1 MTWGHFLISSWSWHP
16 EVILGCLSLAALYAY
31 FSKRRIDRQ
40 AAFFY
45 SGLLLLLLALESPLD
60 VLSDDY
66 LFSAHMLQHLI
77 LILFVAPLLLLGL
90 PSSWIQR
97 IISSKPAARL
107 EGILGLPAVSW
118 SIGVGTLYFWHIPVF
133 YNAAVANENIHALE
147 HLCFLISAVI
157 FWWPVIA
164 PIQAERHLSA
174 FGNMLYIFAGAVAN
188 VVLGIV
194 ITFSSVSLYPAYI
207 NPDDAFGILPLIRNG
222 LGITPQS
229 DLQLG
234 GLLMWIP
241 GGIFYLSAILI
252 AFAHWFHQ
260 PDLEVT

>member
-1 MTWGHFLISSWSWHP
+1 
-16 EVILGCLSLAALYAY
+16 VILGCLGLGALYATL
-31 FSKRRIDRQ
+31 SNLRVDRQ
-40 AAFFY
+40 AVFFY
-45 SGLLLLLLALESPLD
+45 SGLLLLFLALESPLD

-66 LFSAHMLQHLI
+66 LFSAHMLQHLV
-77 LILFVAPLLLLGL
+77 LILFVAPLLLLGM
-90 PSSWIQR
+90 PSYWIERILSWI
-97 IISSKPAARL
+97 PAGRL
-107 EGILGLPAVSW
+107 ERILGKPVVAW
-118 SIGVGTLYFWHIPVF
+118 SFGVGTLYFWHIPVF
-133 YNAAVANENIHALE
+133 YNAAVANENIHTLE
-147 HLCFLISAVI
+147 HICFLISAVI
-157 FWWPVIA
+157 FWWPVIV
-164 PIQAERHLSA
+164 PIQEIRRLSA

-207 NPDDAFGILPLIRNG
+207 HPEDAFGILPFIRNG
-222 LGITPQS
+222 FGLTPQS

-234 GLLMWIP
+234 GLMMWIP

>member
-16 EVILGCLSLAALYAY
+16 EVILGCIGLGALYAY
-31 FSKRRIDRQ
+31 LSELKVDGQ
-40 AAFFY
+40 AVFFY
-45 SGLLLLLLALESPLD
+45 LGLALLFLALESPLD

-77 LILFVAPLLLLGL
+77 LILFVAPLFLLGL
-90 PSSWIQR
+90 PSQWIQR
-97 IISSKPAARL
+97 ILDWKPTARL
-107 EGILGLPAVSW
+107 EKVFGLPAVAW
-118 SIGVGTLYFWHIPVF
+118 SIGVATLYFWHIPVF
-133 YNAAVANENIHALE
+133 YNAAIANENIHTLE
-147 HLCFLISAVI
+147 HLCFLVSAVI
-157 FWWPVIA
+157 FWWPVIL
-164 PIQAERHLSA
+164 PNQEKRRLSA

-194 ITFSSVSLYPAYI
+194 ITFSSVSLYPAYVH
-207 NPDDAFGILPLIRNG
+207 PEDAFGILPLIRNG